1 VTGEDLAESFDIS
14 SPAVYNHLQAAHRT
28 LLERVLD
35 PENGFRY

>member
-28 LLERVLD
+28 LLETVFGPAD
-35 PENGFRY
+35 SFRF